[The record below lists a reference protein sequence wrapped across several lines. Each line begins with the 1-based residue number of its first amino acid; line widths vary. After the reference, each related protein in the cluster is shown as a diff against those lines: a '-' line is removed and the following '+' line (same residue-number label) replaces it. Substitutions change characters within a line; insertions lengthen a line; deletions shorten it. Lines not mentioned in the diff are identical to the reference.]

1 MLVTIVLAAIAIA
14 QSIENDTFGGTP
26 RTLEGQQVT
35 SSRYPMVSPQP
46 VGSLMT
52 DLSDG
57 ILSVV
62 AATAEG
68 ERPSESTAEGHVVVR
83 ISAVNEPRWPCVIEQ
98 TTLLAAGESTTS
110 TVVLGDACDLKP
122 TLYTVLAKGWAYIDG
137 QPYRV
142 LGSQPIYFRYDGT
155 SIHTASN
162 EEWAAESR
170 PNTTD
175 VDVSTPDGSRDVDLR
190 EEILAK
196 GLSDACEAALLEALT
211 VPDLDLRDPDDVANV
226 ATALTSCED
235 ERP

>member
-1 MLVTIVLAAIAIA
+1 MLVTTVLAAIAIA
-14 QSIENDTFGGTP
+14 QSVADDTFGGTP

-35 SSRYPMVSPQP
+35 SRGHPMASPQP

-62 AATAEG
+62 ATTAEG
-68 ERPSESTAEGHVVVR
+68 DFPSQATAEGHVVVR
-83 ISAVNEPRWPCVIEQ
+83 IEAVNEPRWPCRIEQ
-98 TTLLAAGESTTS
+98 TTVLVAGESTTS
-110 TVVLGDACDLKP
+110 TVVLRAACDLNP
-122 TLYTVLAKGWAYIDG
+122 ALYSVLAKGWATIDE

-155 SIHTASN
+155 SIHAASN

-175 VDVSTPDGSRDVDLR
+175 VEVSAPDGSRDVDLR

-196 GLSDACEAALLEALT
+196 GLSHACEAALLEALT

-226 ATALTSCED
+226 ATALTSCKD